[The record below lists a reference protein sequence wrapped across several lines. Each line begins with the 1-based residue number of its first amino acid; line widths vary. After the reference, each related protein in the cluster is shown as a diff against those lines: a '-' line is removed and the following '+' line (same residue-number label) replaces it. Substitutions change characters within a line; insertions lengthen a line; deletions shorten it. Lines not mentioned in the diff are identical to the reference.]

1 MFTQTHTRVCTLCMH
16 ICEQDM
22 EKVESKILAKFDALF
37 TTPSYIFV
45 VFLKFT
51 EPLLINRIWKMDSS

>member
-1 MFTQTHTRVCTLCMH
+1 MH